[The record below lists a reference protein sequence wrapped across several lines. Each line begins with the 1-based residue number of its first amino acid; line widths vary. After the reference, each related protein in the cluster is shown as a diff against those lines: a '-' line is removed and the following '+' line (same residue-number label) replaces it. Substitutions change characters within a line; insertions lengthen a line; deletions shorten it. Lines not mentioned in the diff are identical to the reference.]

1 MSARR
6 LGTLA
11 LVAVALGYAS
21 FAQGVGWN
29 QYAHYALV
37 RALADGTP
45 VVDRYRDETG
55 DVAWHDGHYYSAKA
69 PGLAFATVPVYVVLD
84 AVGARDALGRVP
96 GAADSTVGT
105 LWALGLA
112 GCVLPAL
119 VLLLLVRRVAD
130 TLEPGLGVAAAV
142 ALGLGTLLLP
152 FATLFFAHALSAALG
167 FAAFAVVWLE
177 RRRPGRM
184 QIGAVAAA
192 GLLAG
197 LAVTVEYPLALAG
210 AIVGVLALAAGDVL
224 RRGLAYAGGVALG
237 VAPLLAYQWW
247 AFGSPFHL
255 AYRDAV
261 LVGGTSGHDVV
272 GANEAGFFGVSA
284 PDLSTATE
292 LLFSRI
298 GLLTL
303 TPVVA
308 LGAAGAVLLYRRGLR
323 AEALAIGA
331 VAVAYVTYSSG
342 YHDPFGGFSPG
353 PRFLI
358 PVLPFLAVPLALVVH
373 RLPLTTAAFAVVSA
387 LAMAAVTTTGPLLAY
402 DGRWH
407 ERLADG
413 WFGGRS
419 WITVVPFVLAGAAA
433 VVLAV
438 RAVPA
443 LPARDRWTALA
454 ALGGWALVA
463 AAGWS
468 LLDAPDQGETRTALP
483 VLGLALV
490 VTLAI
495 VAVAVRAPMLRR
507 ARGPRLSLP
516 GAPPP

>member
-1 MSARR
+1 MTPRR
-6 LGTLA
+6 LGTFA
-11 LVAVALGYAS
+11 LVVLALGYAS

-37 RALADGTP
+37 QSLADGTP
-45 VVDRYRDETG
+45 VIDRFRDVTG

-69 PGLAFATVPVYVVLD
+69 PGLAFATLPAYLALD
-84 AVGARDALGRVP
+84 AVGARDALARVP
-96 GAADSTVGT
+96 GATDSTVGT
-105 LWALGLA
+105 LWALGLV

-119 VLLLLVRRVAD
+119 AMLLLVRRLGD

-142 ALGLGTLLLP
+142 ALGLGTLVLP

-177 RRRPGRM
+177 RGRLWP
-184 QIGAVAAA
+184 IAGA
-192 GLLAG
+192 GLLSG

-210 AIVGVLALAAGDVL
+210 AIVGALALTRGL
-224 RRGLAYAGGVALG
+224 RRGAAYAAGVALG

-255 AYRDAV
+255 AYDNAV

-272 GANEAGFFGVSA
+272 GANASGFFGVSA

-308 LGAAGAVLLYRRGLR
+308 LGAAGVVLLYRRGLR
-323 AEALAIGA
+323 AEALAIAA
-331 VAVAYVTYSSG
+331 VALAYVTYDSG

-358 PVLPFLAVPLALVVH
+358 PALPFLAVPLALVFR
-373 RLPLTTAAFAVVSA
+373 RLPLTTVAYALVSA
-387 LAMAAVTTTGPLLAY
+387 LAMAAVTVTGPLLAH

-419 WITVVPFVLAGAAA
+419 WLTVVPFIVAA
-433 VVLAV
+433 VVAVALAW
-438 RAVPA
+438 RSTPRPA
-443 LPARDRWTALA
+443 LLDGWTALA
-454 ALGGWALVA
+454 ALAGWALVA
-463 AAGWS
+463 AVGWRM
-468 LLDAPDQGETRTALP
+468 LDTPDKGEPRTALP
-483 VLGLALV
+483 VLALALAVTAV
-490 VTLAI
+490 VAAI
-495 VAVAVRAPMLRR
+495 AARYPLLRR
-507 ARGPRLSLP
+507 GARVSLP